1 MIVVTFDLYLWL
13 ENTQIYPILYIHNQM
28 ACIDLFTTAYTI
40 ENTITIIAL
49 LLQLSLRLYLRFVK
63 KIKSSNEILSI
74 KFILFLL
81 FSTFSYFLP
90 PPESS
95 RTVFIELGIPFAI
108 FLTTVLFDHSGIYQ
122 FFMEKHPNFHNATTA
137 IWHLMVQFYIK
148 AKEFIHYV
156 TTNFDEIRHDLF
168 RSNQIHPYHVNQ

>member
-13 ENTQIYPILYIHNQM
+13 ENTQIYPILYINNQM
-28 ACIDLFTTAYTI
+28 ACIDSFTTAYTI
-40 ENTITIIAL
+40 ENIITIIAL

-81 FSTFSYFLP
+81 FSTLSYFLP

-95 RTVFIELGIPFAI
+95 RTVFLNWVFLLQSFSPQYYLTILELISFSWINILKFTMP
-108 FLTTVLFDHSGIYQ
+108 Q
-122 FFMEKHPNFHNATTA
+122 
-137 IWHLMVQFYIK
+137 Q
-148 AKEFIHYV
+148 
-156 TTNFDEIRHDLF
+156 
-168 RSNQIHPYHVNQ
+168 

>member
-13 ENTQIYPILYIHNQM
+13 ENTQIYPILYINNQM
-28 ACIDLFTTAYTI
+28 ACIDSFTTAYTI
-40 ENTITIIAL
+40 ENIITIIAL

-81 FSTFSYFLP
+81 FSTLSYFLP

-95 RTVFIELGIPFAI
+95 RTVFFELGIPFAI
-108 FLTTVLFDHSGIYQ
+108 FLTTVLFDHSGINQ
-122 FFMEKHPNFHNATTA
+122 FFMDKHPKIHDATTV
-137 IWHLMVQFYIK
+137 IWHLMVQFYVK
-148 AKEFIHYV
+148 AKEFIYYMW
-156 TTNFDEIRHDLF
+156 NFIEEIFLHLF